1 MLRIVN
7 KFVFS
12 TISMYRNAFSPVQ
25 PDDTKSD
32 SPVMD
37 GHPFQ
42 TEQNIRPSCKA
53 MKTQG
58 ATSFGP

>member
-12 TISMYRNAFSPVQ
+12 TISMYRNAFSLYKPVQ

-32 SPVMD
+32 PPVMD
-37 GHPFQ
+37 GQPFQ
-42 TEQNIRPSCKA
+42 IEQKSKHSPVS
-53 MKTQG
+53 
-58 ATSFGP
+58 